1 MGARLRVFLTR
12 EQDKTLLNLRKEDV
26 PNKVKDRAEV
36 VRLNAHGWYVEKIAD
51 HFGWTTSGAECA
63 AGAPAP
69 LKFRCVCP
77 DLK

>member
-12 EQDKTLLNLRKEDV
+12 EQDKALLNLRKEDV

-51 HFGWTTSGAECA
+51 HFGWTAQTVRDVLHKWQKVSKERTLG
-63 AGAPAP
+63 
-69 LKFRCVCP
+69 
-77 DLK
+77 